1 MAGGNDYN
9 NSSSTA
15 PFRVGFNGDIH
26 STSGVIGG
34 FTISEFNL
42 KGTDVGLGCSSGHDW
57 AF

>member
-26 STSGVIGG
+26 STSGQIGG
-34 FTISEFNL
+34 
-42 KGTDVGLGCSSGHDW
+42 
-57 AF
+57 